1 VFAGLSAQVCAHAQK
16 RTISAAGS
24 PAPVEGEDSDPSK
37 TELPS
42 EWDCW
47 ERAEYGGA
55 SGEEHP
61 YRRGVGGAREMLAW
75 TPGMGITFEM

>member
-1 VFAGLSAQVCAHAQK
+1 M
-16 RTISAAGS
+16 
-24 PAPVEGEDSDPSK
+24 EGEVSGPAK

-47 ERAEYGGA
+47 ERAECGGA

-61 YRRGVGGAREMLAW
+61 YKRGVGGAREMLACN
-75 TPGMGITFEM
+75 PGKGITFEM

>member
-1 VFAGLSAQVCAHAQK
+1 MCAHAQK

-24 PAPVEGEDSDPSK
+24 PAPVEGEVSGPAE

-47 ERAEYGGA
+47 ERAECVGG

-61 YRRGVGGAREMLAW
+61 YRRGVGGAREMLARKQ
-75 TPGMGITFEM
+75 EQEYHLKCK